1 MQKTIADNEM
11 GLKLPIQFRVANLE
25 SGMPTIEQ
33 ARTRLIQ
40 ELQNARRDRVTLLKL
55 IHGYG
60 SRGVGGALK
69 LSILG
74 SRARFKMC
82 EQIRDFITGEE
93 WKIAN
98 QTTWELLKQH
108 PHLKGDSDLGRANK
122 GITIVLL

>member
-1 MQKTIADNEM
+1 M

-69 LSILG
+69 ISILG
-74 SRARFKMC
+74 SLARFKMSG
-82 EQIRDFITGEE
+82 EIRDFITGEE

-108 PHLKGDSDLGRANK
+108 PHLKGDFDLGRANK